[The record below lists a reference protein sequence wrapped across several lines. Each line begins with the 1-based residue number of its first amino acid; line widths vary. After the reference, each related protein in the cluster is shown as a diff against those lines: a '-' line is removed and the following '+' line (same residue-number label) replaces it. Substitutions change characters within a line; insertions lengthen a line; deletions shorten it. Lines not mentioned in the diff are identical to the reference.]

1 MAGGRAHRVG
11 SSCKLVGWGVAILI
25 VRQDLE
31 VRLAFEIVVGF
42 VADAVVVE
50 GEELQHFREYSMT
63 MRCIRCPRAVH
74 SALFVVFAMKVAVAA
89 VAEL

>member
-1 MAGGRAHRVG
+1 M
-11 SSCKLVGWGVAILI
+11 
-25 VRQDLE
+25 
-31 VRLAFEIVVGF
+31 RLAFEIVVGS

-50 GEELQHFREYSMT
+50 GEELQHCREYSMK

-74 SALFVVFAMKVAVAA
+74 SALIVVFAMKVAVAA